1 MESID
6 GCSFYV
12 RIERRG
18 HHGKIHAQQLEQQL
32 DQTLC
37 ERVTAT
43 GHAPTIN
50 FKDPDVVIVAE
61 TIGDVC
67 EVGMISR
74 AIRTHFPFVR
84 VS

>member
-1 MESID
+1 MREADS
-6 GCSFYV
+6 
-12 RIERRG
+12 
-18 HHGKIHAQQLEQQL
+18 
-32 DQTLC
+32 
-37 ERVTAT
+37 T
-43 GHAPTIN
+43 GHAATIN

-84 VS
+84 VL